1 MAQGSSRERQEGKR
15 FRGVALSPLESVRTC
30 FSKYFNFDDYGSRS
44 EYWWFILFVV
54 VMGFVLVV
62 VSTLLGRVFSLLTLI
77 PTISATSRRL
87 HDTNRSG
94 WWQLLVLL
102 PVIGAAFLI
111 YFLAQEGAHSK

>member
-1 MAQGSSRERQEGKR
+1 MT
-15 FRGVALSPLESVRTC
+15 PLESVRTC

-94 WWQLLVLL
+94 RWQLLVLL

-111 YFLAQEGAHSK
+111 YFLAQEGAHSKVS